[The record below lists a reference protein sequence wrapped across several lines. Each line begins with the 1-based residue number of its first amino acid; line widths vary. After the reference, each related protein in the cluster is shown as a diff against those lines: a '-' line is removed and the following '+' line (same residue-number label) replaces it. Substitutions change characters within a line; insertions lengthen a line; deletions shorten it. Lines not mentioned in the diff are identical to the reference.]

1 VKNFAVLRAEERNEW
16 MRTRRARFNPGV
28 SSKETARR
36 LLQLAGLLVSVG
48 VLFLAT
54 ATPAFSQQASQATS
68 IPHVKCVIGL
78 ENIKPNVKGTLSLL
92 PNGLEFATGKNKVEI
107 STASIQDI
115 FTGQE
120 SRQDVSGPA
129 GTLAKSAIPYGGGR
143 IVSLFS
149 HNVEVLTVEYV
160 DSNGGFHGTVFV
172 LSTGNATMVKNQ
184 LVAQGAKVS
193 NHVQPPPQEQKP

>member
-1 VKNFAVLRAEERNEW
+1 
-16 MRTRRARFNPGV
+16 M
-28 SSKETARR
+28 
-36 LLQLAGLLVSVG
+36 QLAGVRVVTTG
-48 VLFLAT
+48 MLFVA
-54 ATPAFSQQASQATS
+54 AAASGFSQQVATTQASKTTS

-92 PNGLEFATGKNKVEI
+92 PSGLEFVVGKNKADI

-172 LSTGNATMVKNQ
+172 LATGNATMLKNQ
-184 LVAQGAKVS
+184 LVAQGAKVT
-193 NHVQPPPQEQKP
+193 NHVPPPPQEQKP

>member
-1 VKNFAVLRAEERNEW
+1 
-16 MRTRRARFNPGV
+16 MTARSAQFNPEM
-28 SSKETARR
+28 SSKQRKIVRR
-36 LLQLAGLLVSVG
+36 SQQLAAIGAVFV
-48 VLFLAT
+48 AT
-54 ATPAFSQQASQATS
+54 AESAFSQKAAAPQTSQTTS

-78 ENIKPNVKGTLSLL
+78 ENIKANTKGTLSLL
-92 PNGLEFATGKNKVEI
+92 PNGLEFATGKNKVDV

-129 GTLAKSAIPYGGGR
+129 GTVAKAGIPYGGGR

-172 LSTGNATMVKNQ
+172 LPPGKATVLKNQ
-184 LVAQGAKVS
+184 LVAQGAKVT
-193 NHVQPPPQEQKP
+193 NHVQPPPQGEKP